1 MFSQK
6 AIETVEIEVLI
17 AKMKILDHDNQL
29 NLEVP
34 ITDELQSYNIL
45 KNDLYKRFKALK
57 EVLDEKKRSTL
68 EKKGSSAQIQQTNN

>member
-1 MFSQK
+1 M
-6 AIETVEIEVLI
+6 IE
-17 AKMKILDHDNQL
+17 KMKILDHNNDL

-68 EKKGSSAQIQQTNN
+68 EKKGMAAQI

>member
-1 MFSQK
+1 
-6 AIETVEIEVLI
+6 
-17 AKMKILDHDNQL
+17 MKILDHNNDL

-68 EKKGSSAQIQQTNN
+68 EKKGSVAQI